1 MKNKILLY
9 LSVILVFIW
18 MGVIFMFSQTPSDKS
33 NNGSMKISRFIVEK
47 IYSNKSIQEKN
58 RLTKKLNKP
67 LRKFAHATV
76 YFILCGIYKNKT
88 NN

>member
-47 IYSNKSIQEKN
+47 VYSNKSIQEKN
-58 RLTKKLNKP
+58 RLTKKFNKP
-67 LRKFAHATV
+67 LRKVAHATV
-76 YFILCGIYKNKT
+76 YFILCIFVNSVVCT
-88 NN
+88 